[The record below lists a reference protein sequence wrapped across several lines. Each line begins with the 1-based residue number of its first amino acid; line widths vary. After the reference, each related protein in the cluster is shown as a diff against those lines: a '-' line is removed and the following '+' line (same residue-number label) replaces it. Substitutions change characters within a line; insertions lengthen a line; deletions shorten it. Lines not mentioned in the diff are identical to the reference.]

1 MMLAI
6 SFASLLIAN
15 HMVTC
20 GGSWMSPADELQ
32 VFNEVMTD
40 NINGHPTIGFRIA
53 VTHTGQK
60 RP

>member
-1 MMLAI
+1 
-6 SFASLLIAN
+6 
-15 HMVTC
+15 MVIC
-20 GGSWMSPADELQ
+20 GGSWMSTADELQ

-53 VTHTGQK
+53 ATHTGQQ